1 MTTRTDDVL
10 REATAT
16 IRREADELR
25 RVIGE
30 KQQAFH
36 DEVDPLQEQLD
47 ALEEAVARIEGR
59 SDQRS
64 SSGRAPRGH
73 NRRAILD
80 VLRGNPGRT
89 AAEVAEA
96 TGISKATV
104 QATLAKLAIDGLVA
118 KRPSERGVEHTVL

>member
-47 ALEEAVARIEGR
+47 TLEEAVARIEGR
-59 SDQRS
+59 ADQRS
-64 SSGRAPRGH
+64 SRAPRGH

-118 KRPSERGVEHTVL
+118 KRPSERGVEHSVL

>member
-10 REATAT
+10 REVTAT

-30 KQQAFH
+30 KEQAFH

-47 ALEEAVARIEGR
+47 SLEEAVARIEGR
-59 SDQRS
+59 ADQRS
-64 SSGRAPRGH
+64 SSGRAPWGH
-73 NRRAILD
+73 NRCAIMS

-96 TGISKATV
+96 TGISKATI